1 MRAADAGRY
10 VAMGTSFVKIGG
22 KGFWMRDSI
31 LELWLRLLALHI
43 EEPGNGGSLAREIR
57 DNWLL
62 ASRGCFGGHVPDG
75 LEEAVSTLEGRDIVV
90 AAIESLMKAL
100 TKGPKLLDHGTL
112 NLLGFEGGE
121 FIGDVESERLIQVGD
136 AFLALIA
143 GRIQSDA
150 SSTEF
155 MPGSHAAT

>member
-1 MRAADAGRY
+1 
-10 VAMGTSFVKIGG
+10 MGTTFVEIGG

-43 EEPGNGGSLAREIR
+43 EEPEVAGSIGQQIR
-57 DNWLL
+57 DDWLL
-62 ASRGCFGGHVPDG
+62 ASRGYFLGCVPVR
-75 LEEAVSTLEGRDIVV
+75 LEEAISTREGRAIVV
-90 AAIESLMKAL
+90 AAIISLMKAL
-100 TKGPKLLDHGTL
+100 TDGPQLLDHATL
-112 NLLGFEGGE
+112 NLLGFDGGQ
-121 FIGDVESERLIQVGD
+121 FNSDVESKRLIQVGD

-143 GRIQSDA
+143 GQIQTDA